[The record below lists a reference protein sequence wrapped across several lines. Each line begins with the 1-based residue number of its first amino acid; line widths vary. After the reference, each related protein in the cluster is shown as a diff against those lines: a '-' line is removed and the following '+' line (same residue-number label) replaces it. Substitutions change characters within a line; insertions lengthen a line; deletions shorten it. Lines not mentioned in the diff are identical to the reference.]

1 VVDNLF
7 FTARYIISLLEADKW
22 FSADTDLGNP
32 KDYKQAAINA
42 VKAVVRDTLSG
53 MERQEPDMFVY
64 SDAVVITFGNAVMG
78 DIQKVPKAEQL
89 QIKFRKVGSR
99 KIINIIYQI
108 IKFGKKA
115 EKTTAISSLNQLQ
128 AGIKKVYFDPE
139 CWVIRKRVSG

>member
-1 VVDNLF
+1 MLL
-7 FTARYIISLLEADKW
+7 TARYILSILEADKW
-22 FSADTDLGNP
+22 FSADSDLGNP
-32 KDYKQAAINA
+32 KDYKQASINA

-53 MERQEPDMFVY
+53 MERQEPDMHVY
-64 SDAVVITFGNAVMG
+64 SDAVFITFGNAIMG

-99 KIINIIYQI
+99 KIININYEI

-115 EKTTAISSLNQLQ
+115 SKTTTINSLNQLE

-139 CWVIRKRVSG
+139 CWVIRKRT

>member
-1 VVDNLF
+1 MFL
-7 FTARYIISLLEADKW
+7 TARYIISLLEADKW
-22 FSADTDLGNP
+22 FVADSELGNP
-32 KDYKQAAINA
+32 QNYKQASISA
-42 VKAVVRDTLSG
+42 VKAVVRNTLSG
-53 MERQEPDMFVY
+53 MEWQEPDMHVY

-99 KIINIIYQI
+99 KIININYEI

-115 EKTTAISSLNQLQ
+115 SKTTAINSLNLLE

-139 CWVIRKRVSG
+139 CWVIRKRT